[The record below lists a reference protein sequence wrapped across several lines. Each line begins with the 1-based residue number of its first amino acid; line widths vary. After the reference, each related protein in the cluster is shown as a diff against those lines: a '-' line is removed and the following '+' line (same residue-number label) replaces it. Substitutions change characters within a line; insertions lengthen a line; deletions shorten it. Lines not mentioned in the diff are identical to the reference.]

1 MRVRTA
7 WTPLTVVGFLV
18 VSICGIGMGQTSKG
32 TVTGLVTDPNG
43 AVVAGA
49 EVELKNPA
57 TNQNRTTTTNDS
69 GLYRFDAVDL
79 AVYDLTIRAK
89 GFRTLT
95 NTGLEVQ
102 ANRIAT
108 LDIKLEIG
116 STEAT
121 VNINATAGE
130 LLQTSD
136 PVRGGNFTPKQV
148 QELPIST
155 LNPYDLGRLLP
166 GVATATGGAQFGNAS
181 QFSVNGQRPR
191 GNNYLIDGTENNDI
205 SVTGPANQINNEDA
219 VAEVS
224 LQTGLF
230 SAEFGRAGGGVFN
243 LITKSGTNDFHGTGR
258 WLILSER
265 FNALTNGD
273 RLGGLTRPSVF
284 TENVFGGSIGG
295 PLPLPHF
302 GEGGPTVDSGRDR
315 TFFFFSLQFDRFRS
329 TTRFGNF
336 RVPTENGVQAL
347 RALFPAGTNP
357 RVDLYLQA
365 IGSARGVTTLQ
376 TIALGTGPNGAG
388 VVVPRG
394 NIETGLIAIPAP
406 SISNDRQWVFRVDHK
421 INEKQQLAFRY
432 LDDNQIFPATAMN
445 SPFFTRDFAG
455 ISRNFLVTHTWTINQ
470 SLTNE
475 LRVSPYGLI
484 NFNFPISTTDPP
496 LAFTLPNISITN
508 LSAIGIATN
517 IPQFRIAKNY
527 LVQDTMTKIHGTHTF
542 RFGAE
547 FLKQVA
553 QQHPPFNERGSFG
566 FLQGGGFTALAN
578 FIDNFSGASGTANVN
593 IGNPIYHPNLF
604 RQSYFFQDTWKT
616 TQDLTL
622 TLGLRYENFGQ
633 PANNAFKFPAFAGF
647 DPAKFLVPNK
657 VNSDNNNF
665 GPIVGLAYA
674 PHEKHGPFGWIF
686 GNGKGVIRAGYQVS
700 YDTFFNNLLSNIAAD
715 APNNFAATT
724 TGSSGRGTANFFPG
738 AIPSTAPTLTAAN
751 STQTSVFNPNIRNP
765 YTQRWSLGLQR
776 ELPMKL
782 IMDVSYVGS
791 AGRKL
796 FVSEDLNPVFDNSV
810 SPPIRLVSNFGP
822 RRWRTSGAN
831 SNYHSLQVR
840 VDKRLSRGFQIN
852 TSYTWSHL
860 IDQIS
865 EVFAT
870 DQTVSSL
877 ASIPPSEG
885 PGLRLDRGNS
895 DYDRRHRL
903 AINYIWDLPGPRH
916 GWLSQIAGGWQ
927 ITGVTVVQS
936 GAPFTITNGL
946 DRNGDG
952 QTGPDRPDIGNP
964 NAPHNTRAVIDATC
978 STGLRNPELSATAG
992 SGCVTRNDVYVV
1004 QVATSTSSR
1013 PTLPGPATLGR
1024 NTEHSNGFVN
1034 FDMSFF
1040 KVFRVREN
1048 LRLEYRLDAFNVF
1061 NHPQFSGIPSQSLN
1075 AAAGSFLNFDQING
1089 GGRNMRMG
1097 LKIIF

>member
-1 MRVRTA
+1 M
-7 WTPLTVVGFLV
+7 
-18 VSICGIGMGQTSKG
+18 
-32 TVTGLVTDPNG
+32 
-43 AVVAGA
+43 
-49 EVELKNPA
+49 
-57 TNQNRTTTTNDS
+57 
-69 GLYRFDAVDL
+69 
-79 AVYDLTIRAK
+79 
-89 GFRTLT
+89 
-95 NTGLEVQ
+95 
-102 ANRIAT
+102 
-108 LDIKLEIG
+108 
-116 STEAT
+116 
-121 VNINATAGE
+121 
-130 LLQTSD
+130 
-136 PVRGGNFTPKQV
+136 
-148 QELPIST
+148 
-155 LNPYDLGRLLP
+155 
-166 GVATATGGAQFGNAS
+166 
-181 QFSVNGQRPR
+181 
-191 GNNYLIDGTENNDI
+191 
-205 SVTGPANQINNEDA
+205 
-219 VAEVS
+219 
-224 LQTGLF
+224 
-230 SAEFGRAGGGVFN
+230 
-243 LITKSGTNDFHGTGR
+243 
-258 WLILSER
+258 
-265 FNALTNGD
+265 
-273 RLGGLTRPSVF
+273 
-284 TENVFGGSIGG
+284 
-295 PLPLPHF
+295 
-302 GEGGPTVDSGRDR
+302 
-315 TFFFFSLQFDRFRS
+315 
-329 TTRFGNF
+329 
-336 RVPTENGVQAL
+336 
-347 RALFPAGTNP
+347 
-357 RVDLYLQA
+357 
-365 IGSARGVTTLQ
+365 
-376 TIALGTGPNGAG
+376 
-388 VVVPRG
+388 
-394 NIETGLIAIPAP
+394 
-406 SISNDRQWVFRVDHK
+406 
-421 INEKQQLAFRY
+421 
-432 LDDNQIFPATAMN
+432 
-445 SPFFTRDFAG
+445 
-455 ISRNFLVTHTWTINQ
+455 
-470 SLTNE
+470 
-475 LRVSPYGLI
+475 
-484 NFNFPISTTDPP
+484 
-496 LAFTLPNISITN
+496 
-508 LSAIGIATN
+508 
-517 IPQFRIAKNY
+517 
-527 LVQDTMTKIHGTHTF
+527 
-542 RFGAE
+542 
-547 FLKQVA
+547 KQVA

>member
-1 MRVRTA
+1 MRVRRA

-258 WLILSER
+258 WLILSQR
-265 FNALTNGD
+265 FNALSTNDHNAG
-273 RLGGLTRPSVF
+273 RTKPGVF
-284 TENVFGGSIGG
+284 TENIFGGTIGG
-295 PLPLPHF
+295 PLPLPRF
-302 GEGGPTVDSGRDR
+302 GEGGRMFTRGKDR
-315 TFFFFSLQFDRFRS
+315 TFFFLGLQYDRFRS
-329 TTRFGNF
+329 TTLFGGSGF
-336 RVPTENGVQAL
+336 RVPTQNGVNQLLAM
-347 RALFPAGTNP
+347 FPPGTNP
-357 RVDLYLQA
+357 RVDLYLAA
-365 IGSARGVTTLQ
+365 IGSARGQTTLQ
-376 TIALGTGPNGAG
+376 TIALGTGPNGLGA
-388 VVVPRG
+388 VVNRG
-394 NIETGLIAIPAP
+394 SVETGLIQIAAP
-406 SISNDRQWVFRVDHK
+406 SLSNDRQWVLRVDHK
-421 INEKQQLAFRY
+421 VNDKHQLAFRY
-432 LDDNQIFPATAMN
+432 LDDNNINPASAMN
-445 SPFFTRDFAG
+445 SPFFTRDFVG
-455 ISRNFLVTHTWTINQ
+455 FSRNFLVTHTWVV
-470 SLTNE
+470 SPSVTNE
-475 LRVSPYGLI
+475 LRVSPYGVI
-484 NFNFPISTTDPP
+484 NFNFPISPTDPP
-496 LAFTLPNISITN
+496 LAFTMQNIGITN

-527 LVQDTMTKIHGTHTF
+527 LVQDTVTKIHGTHTF

-566 FLQGGGFTALAN
+566 FTNGVGFTALAN
-578 FIDNFSGASGTANVN
+578 FIDNFSGQNGTANIN
-593 IGNPIYHPNLF
+593 IGQPIYHPNLF
-604 RQSYFFQDTWKT
+604 RQSYFFQDTWKA
-616 TQDLTL
+616 TQALTL

-633 PANNAFKFPAFAGF
+633 PANSAFQFPAFAGF
-647 DPAKFLVPNK
+647 DPAQFLVPNK
-657 VNSDNNNF
+657 VNPDNNNF
-665 GPIVGLAYA
+665 GPIVGLAYV
-674 PHEKHGPFGWIF
+674 PHATSGLLHWLFGE
-686 GNGKGVIRAGYQVS
+686 GKGVIRIGYQVT

-715 APNNFAATT
+715 APKNFAVTNTGAA
-724 TGSSGRGTANFFPG
+724 TGSGTATWFPG
-738 AIPSTAPTLTAAN
+738 AIPTVAPTLTTAN
-751 STQTSVFNPNIRNP
+751 STQTSVFNPDVRNP
-765 YTQRWSLGLQR
+765 YTQRWSVGLQR
-776 ELPMKL
+776 DLPGKFIL
-782 IMDVSYVGS
+782 DASYVGS

-796 FVSEDLNPVFDNSV
+796 FVSEDLNPIVNPSTGA
-810 SPPIRLVSNFGP
+810 RLFPNFGI
-822 RRWRTSGAN
+822 RR
-831 SNYHSLQVR
+831 
-840 VDKRLSRGFQIN
+840 
-852 TSYTWSHL
+852 
-860 IDQIS
+860 
-865 EVFAT
+865 
-870 DQTVSSL
+870 
-877 ASIPPSEG
+877 
-885 PGLRLDRGNS
+885 
-895 DYDRRHRL
+895 
-903 AINYIWDLPGPRH
+903 
-916 GWLSQIAGGWQ
+916 
-927 ITGVTVVQS
+927 
-936 GAPFTITNGL
+936 
-946 DRNGDG
+946 
-952 QTGPDRPDIGNP
+952 
-964 NAPHNTRAVIDATC
+964 
-978 STGLRNPELSATAG
+978 
-992 SGCVTRNDVYVV
+992 
-1004 QVATSTSSR
+1004 
-1013 PTLPGPATLGR
+1013 
-1024 NTEHSNGFVN
+1024 
-1034 FDMSFF
+1034 
-1040 KVFRVREN
+1040 
-1048 LRLEYRLDAFNVF
+1048 
-1061 NHPQFSGIPSQSLN
+1061 
-1075 AAAGSFLNFDQING
+1075 
-1089 GGRNMRMG
+1089 
-1097 LKIIF
+1097 